1 MYNIVNEKTITI
13 LEKDYNV
20 FIENTA
26 LLRQTQKENVALK
39 AQIDYLT
46 QLLKLRVIDKFAQKS
61 ETYEQLSLFDDVELN
76 KEIGELE

>member
-1 MYNIVNEKTITI
+1 MEKTITI
-13 LEKDYNV
+13 LEKDYNE

-46 QLLKLRVIDKFAQKS
+46 LLKKS
-61 ETYEQLSLFDDVELN
+61 LLSL
-76 KEIGELE
+76 